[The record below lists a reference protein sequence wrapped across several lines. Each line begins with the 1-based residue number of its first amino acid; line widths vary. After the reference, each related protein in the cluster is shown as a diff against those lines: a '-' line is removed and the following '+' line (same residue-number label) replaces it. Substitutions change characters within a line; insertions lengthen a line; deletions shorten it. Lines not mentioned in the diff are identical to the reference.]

1 MTSSWI
7 APSPGPGGRRWFSG
21 QIPDGT
27 FDRGLGDRVASKAT
41 EWEAPF
47 INASVRDTIVKLVL
61 ISFVVWLLISFFDIN
76 PKELLANF
84 GETVQDIFALAVRCI
99 EWSVKYVLLG
109 AVMVVPI
116 WLILLLINKARGK
129 RNH

>member
-1 MTSSWI
+1 
-7 APSPGPGGRRWFSG
+7 
-21 QIPDGT
+21 
-27 FDRGLGDRVASKAT
+27 
-41 EWEAPF
+41 
-47 INASVRDTIVKLVL
+47 
-61 ISFVVWLLISFFDIN
+61 VVWLLISFFDIN

>member
-1 MTSSWI
+1 M
-7 APSPGPGGRRWFSG
+7 PGPGARRWFSG

-27 FDRGLGDRVASKAT
+27 FDRRLGDRVGPKAT

-61 ISFVVWLLISFFDIN
+61 TSFLVSLLISFFYIN

-84 GETVQDIFALAVRCI
+84 GETLQDIFALAVRCI

-109 AVMVVPI
+109 AVVVVPI
-116 WLILLLINKARGK
+116 WLILFLINKARGK